1 MGLPLVATEFWIG
14 TEPEL
19 RFTDSGLGVCKF
31 RVKAV
36 ARIKD
41 DTAESGWRD
50 GKTLWA
56 TANVWDGKGANNQM
70 AQHAAESL
78 KLHDLVVISGRIYTR
93 EYTVGEGEAKQ
104 NRISVE
110 IDVEEIGPSLRYRT
124 TPHGAGSGRQQGN
137 QNTTSNTQNREPE
150 PAAATTTGQA
160 DNTPPF

>member
-1 MGLPLVATEFWIG
+1 MTLPLVATEFWIG

-41 DTAESGWRD
+41 DSAESGWRD

-56 TANVWDGKGANNQM
+56 TANVWDGKGQNNQM
-70 AQHAAESL
+70 AQHASESL
-78 KLHDLVVISGRIYTR
+78 KQHDLVVISGRIYTR
-93 EYTVGEGEAKQ
+93 EYTVGEGDAKQ

-124 TPHGAGSGRQQGN
+124 TPHGAGSGRRQEN
-137 QNTTSNTQNREPE
+137 QNNQSNTQDRAVES
-150 PAAATTTGQA
+150 AAATT
-160 DNTPPF
+160 DDRPDSEPPF